1 MLYTKYNIKNMKISM
16 NIRAGSKVG
25 TGFKM
30 GISDKQIG
38 INLAIIFA
46 TILISK
52 FISLYFESKRD

>member
-1 MLYTKYNIKNMKISM
+1 MKISM

-38 INLAIIFA
+38 I
-46 TILISK
+46 LISK

>member
-1 MLYTKYNIKNMKISM
+1 MKISM
-16 NIRAGSKVG
+16 NIRAGSKVS